1 MKKAFFLLLSL
12 IFTVSCA
19 KRVQLESLTVMP
31 EQCSLN
37 VGDSIMLEVSV
48 VPQDFDGE
56 ISWVSSDLSKAT
68 VDGSGLVKAIA
79 PGEVTVSASCGNFT
93 SACIVDIIGK
103 KAEIGDYL
111 FSDGT
116 YSANPQRGKD
126 IIGVI
131 FWTGD
136 PTSQDASLRKEHPEC
151 TNGLA
156 VAVDGDNY
164 SAWQSGYAEYGKTV
178 GSWIE
183 ANVSDYFSITT
194 GMEMEDN
201 LNRTVGYNNTKAI
214 ELFNAAPENISW
226 KVDAVEKAMA
236 YRSYS
241 PAPENTSDWY
251 LPSAKELSLLCSGE
265 VDGNI
270 WDIKDNTAVKQ
281 IVNTKLSS
289 VEGGSLLTDERYWSS
304 SEGDILRSFYINFE
318 LGLPNVTYVKDTEYL
333 RLRFIIAF

>member
-1 MKKAFFLLLSL
+1 MKKVFFLLLAI

-19 KRVQLESLTVMP
+19 KIVQIESLAVMP

-37 VGDSIMLEVSV
+37 VGDSIILEVSV

-68 VDGSGLVKAIA
+68 VDGNGLVKAMA
-79 PGEVTVSASCGNFT
+79 PGKVTISASCGNLT
-93 SACIVDIIGK
+93 SVCIVDIVGE

-151 TNGLA
+151 IHGLA
-156 VAVDGDNY
+156 VAVDGDDY

-183 ANVSDYFSITT
+183 NNITDYFTITT
-194 GMEMEDN
+194 GMGMEDN
-201 LNRTVGYNNTKAI
+201 LNKTVGYNNTKAM
-214 ELFNAAPENISW
+214 ELFNAAPENASW
-226 KVDAVEKAMA
+226 KVDAVEKVVA

-241 PAPENTSDWY
+241 PAPDNTSGWY
-251 LPSAKELSLLCSGE
+251 LPSAKELSLLCSGD

-270 WDIKDNTAVKQ
+270 WDIKDNTAVKN
-281 IVNTKLSS
+281 IINAKLLSAD
-289 VEGGSLLTDERYWSS
+289 GGAVLTDERYWSS
-304 SEGDILRSFYINFE
+304 SEGDIIRSFYINFE
-318 LGLPNVTYVKDTEYL
+318 SGLPNVTYVKDTEYL